1 MVKNTTGGGNA
12 KKQARKFQ
20 GKNKNDDLRK
30 SEDVSEKYAI
40 VDVIYGNGLNVYTN
54 DGQEIWCRIPGK
66 FKGRNKRNNFIE
78 KGAWVLV
85 GIYEWEKSEQPKSCE
100 LLHIYDR
107 NEVEQ
112 LLGLPGVNLR
122 TLVSKSRS
130 EFGNAEEEE
139 DDVVVDG
146 ADNDE
151 HGFEFTT
158 KTVDKK
164 TMFAND
170 ITNVAVVSFEGNQE
184 VNIDDL

>member
-20 GKNKNDDLRK
+20 GKNKSDDLRK

-40 VDVIYGNGLNVYTN
+40 VDLIYGNGLNVYTN

-112 LLGLPGVNLR
+112 LTGLPGVNLR
-122 TLVSKSRS
+122 TLISKSRT
-130 EFGNAEEEE
+130 ECGNPDEVDE
-139 DDVVVDG
+139 DEDI
-146 ADNDE
+146 DNDE
-151 HGFEFTT
+151 HGFEFTS
-158 KTVDKK
+158 KIVDKN

-170 ITNVAVVSFEGNQE
+170 ITNVAVVSFGGEQE
-184 VNIDDL
+184 VDIYDL

>member
-1 MVKNTTGGGNA
+1 MVKNTGGGGNA
-12 KKQARKFQ
+12 KKQGRKFQ

-30 SEDVSEKYAI
+30 SEDISEKYAI
-40 VDVIYGNGLNVYTN
+40 VDLIYGNGLNVYTN

-85 GIYEWEKSEQPKSCE
+85 GIYEWENTEKPKSCE

-112 LLGLPGVNLR
+112 LMSLPGVNLR
-122 TLVSKSRS
+122 TLISKSRT
-130 EFGNAEEEE
+130 ECGNLDEEEE
-139 DDVVVDG
+139 GEVEEV
-146 ADNDE
+146 DNDE

-158 KTVDKK
+158 KIVDKS

-170 ITNVAVVSFEGNQE
+170 ITNVAVVSAEE
-184 VNIDDL
+184 VNIEDL

>member
-1 MVKNTTGGGNA
+1 MVKNTGGGGNA

-20 GKNKNDDLRK
+20 GKNKSDDLRK
-30 SEDVSEKYAI
+30 SEDISEKYAI
-40 VDVIYGNGLNVYTN
+40 VDLIYGNGLNVYTN

-85 GIYEWEKSEQPKSCE
+85 GIYEWEKSEKPKSCE

-112 LLGLPGVNLR
+112 LMGLPGLNLK
-122 TLVSKSRS
+122 TLISKSRT
-130 EFGNAEEEE
+130 EYGNVDDAEAEEDE
-139 DDVVVDG
+139 V
-146 ADNDE
+146 DNDE
-151 HGFEFTT
+151 HGFEFTSIV
-158 KTVDKK
+158 VDKT

-170 ITNVAVVSFEGNQE
+170 ITNVAVVSFDSVQE